1 MKIKSLLIGSAAL
14 MTVSTGSYAAD
25 AVVMAEPEPVEYVRV
40 CDVYGAGFFYIP
52 GTETCLRIGGYVRY
66 EMAFSNAFGI
76 PGAPSGWGSRAR
88 FAPVFD
94 ARTETEWGTIK
105 AFAELEIGWTSNFIG
120 SGVAGPVGGGMEAL
134 NLPQAYIEVQGA
146 SGTLR
151 LGHGHR
157 PYARFLGY
165 GSGNVFGGVYGY
177 AERNEIS
184 YTFNGG
190 NGFTAV
196 IAAVEDNGFNWMP
209 DLEGGINFRQGW
221 GSVGAIVGYDE
232 SANTWGAKGVLR
244 LSSGALS
251 GGLHVFY
258 SSGAGSYAII
268 DPVTATVANWS
279 VLGHAKY
286 QFTPTVA
293 ATASVQWFNVPGTTW
308 DIVGGLDITPFG
320 AKEVGPAATLRIRP
334 EIRYSTNAA
343 GSVWG
348 AALRF
353 DRNF

>member
-52 GTETCLRIGGYVRY
+52 GTETCLKIGGYFRY
-66 EMAFSNAFGI
+66 EMAFSNAAGVA
-76 PGAPSGWGSRAR
+76 GAPSGWGSRAR
-88 FAPVFD
+88 FAPSFD
-94 ARTETEWGTIK
+94 VRSETEWGTLRG
-105 AFAELEIGWTSNFIG
+105 FAELEINAQQNFIG
-120 SGVAGPVGGGMEAL
+120 SGVAGPVGFVEGMNIAH
-134 NLPQAYIEVQGA
+134 AFIELQGA
-146 SGTLR
+146 TGTLR
-151 LGHGHR
+151 MGHTQR
-157 PYARFLGY
+157 PYARFLGF
-165 GSGNVFGGVYGY
+165 GTGNVFGGVYGY
-177 AERNEIS
+177 NEQNEIS

-190 NGFTAV
+190 NGFSAI
-196 IAAVEDNGFNWMP
+196 IAAVEDGTFNWMP
-209 DLEGGINFRQGW
+209 DLEGGINFSQGW

-232 SANTWGAKGVLR
+232 SLNTWGAKGVLR
-244 LSSGALS
+244 LGGANGFS

-258 SSGAGSYAII
+258 SSGAGSYAIV
-268 DPVTATVANWS
+268 DPVTGTVADWS
-279 VLGHAKY
+279 VLGHVKFAFSPK
-286 QFTPTVA
+286 VA

-308 DIVGGLDITPFG
+308 DIVGGLDITPVSQF
-320 AKEVGPAATLRIRP
+320 RIRP

-353 DRNF
+353 DRSF